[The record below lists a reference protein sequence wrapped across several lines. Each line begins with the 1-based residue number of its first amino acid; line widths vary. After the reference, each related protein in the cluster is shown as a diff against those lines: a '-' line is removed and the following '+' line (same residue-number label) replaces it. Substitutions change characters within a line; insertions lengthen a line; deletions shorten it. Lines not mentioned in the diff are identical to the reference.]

1 MSSPQPKR
9 QQATSAAPSVR
20 RAKQQPTIENVV
32 TAMEAIHDD
41 VEVLKADV
49 ATLKA
54 DVATLKADV
63 ATLKA
68 DVATLKAD
76 VESLLPL
83 KTDVRKLLDH
93 FGLVS
98 GDAP

>member
-49 ATLKA
+49 ATLKEH
-54 DVATLKADV
+54 
-63 ATLKA
+63 
-68 DVATLKAD
+68 